1 MNSLPVLIAAVL
13 GSAMVAAQAPQTGSP
28 PQTSSPQLP
37 KGQMPELGRPTQGT
51 DQVPLLNFDEYF
63 VGKWTFEWDAPEG
76 VLGPAG
82 KITGT
87 TVYKALGGAF
97 YEANTDATGPAG
109 AFKVKD
115 LIAYQK
121 ENKTVARQV
130 SDTRGFAYLQLASV
144 GGDLGGLY
152 NMYFESQPFT
162 FKGKTIRVRDRLTLT
177 SPVAFKVATTV
188 SVDGGPFMN
197 YGNRWWQKQV
207 PGVTGR

>member
-1 MNSLPVLIAAVL
+1 MRSALGVLLSLGMLFAAV
-13 GSAMVAAQAPQTGSP
+13 VAAQQP
-28 PQTSSPQLP
+28 PASASQLP

-63 VGKWTFEWDAPEG
+63 IGKWTFEWDVPEG
-76 VLGPAG
+76 ALGPAG
-82 KITGT
+82 RIAGT
-87 TVYKALGGAF
+87 TTYKALGGAF
-97 YEANTDATGPAG
+97 YEAETAATGPAG

-121 ENKTVARQV
+121 DNKTIARQV
-130 SDTRGFAYLQLASV
+130 SDSRGFAYLQLAVV

-162 FKGKTIRVRDRLTLT
+162 FKGKTIRIRDRMMLT

-188 SVDGGPFMN
+188 SADGGPFVN
-197 YGNRWWQKQV
+197 YGNRWWQKQI
-207 PGVTGR
+207 GTK